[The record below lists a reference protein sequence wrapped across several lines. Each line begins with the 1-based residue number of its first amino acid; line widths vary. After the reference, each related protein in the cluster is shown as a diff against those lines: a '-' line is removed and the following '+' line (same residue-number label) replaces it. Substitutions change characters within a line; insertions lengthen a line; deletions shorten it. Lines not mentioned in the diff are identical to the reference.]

1 MSLYH
6 VVMNSANGLLDA
18 RVLCRMA
25 YCFSDQ
31 APNDPLEVRSAQACA
46 PLPQLRASLDRQ
58 LELGVQRSKLAPLL
72 PWIGEDFQCDLTGK
86 APGGRANGRNCT
98 TAPASQQHGIAQPG
112 YGHAMRIAAGPGAAL
127 SFDAEQSS
135 GVVDVLS
142 RNSSGVIVSHRQ
154 LWIDTP
160 QSIEEKVRWARAA
173 GLAGVGFWTADA
185 VASVDAY
192 YWGPGCSGEASQKA
206 GCPQNHTQTV
216 ANARAMWAA
225 VRRALM

>member
-1 MSLYH
+1 
-6 VVMNSANGLLDA
+6 
-18 RVLCRMA
+18 MA
-25 YCFSDQ
+25 YCFASLTRRRTI
-31 APNDPLEVRSAQACA
+31 PSRCA
-46 PLPQLRASLDRQ
+46 PPRPALLYRSCGRASIVSWSSACNGASSRHCCRWTFT
-58 LELGVQRSKLAPLL
+58 G
-72 PWIGEDFQCDLTGK
+72 DLTGK
-86 APGGRANGRNCT
+86 APGGRTNRRNCT

-135 GVVDVLS
+135 GVVDVFS
-142 RNSSGVIVSHRQ
+142 RNSSGVIVTHRQ

-160 QSIEEKVRWARAA
+160 LSIEEKVRWSRAA

-185 VASVDAY
+185 VASVNAY

-206 GCPQNHTQTV
+206 GCPENHTQTV